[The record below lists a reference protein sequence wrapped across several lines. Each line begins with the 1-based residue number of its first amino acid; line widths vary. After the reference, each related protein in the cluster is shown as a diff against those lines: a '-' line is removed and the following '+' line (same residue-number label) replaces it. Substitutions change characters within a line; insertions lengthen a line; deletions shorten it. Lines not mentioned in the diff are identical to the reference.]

1 VKVLV
6 NALSATNLSGRQ
18 ALLGHLS
25 RLARWTAGEHVFVV
39 LYHAANRD
47 LVRDLGSNVSWA
59 EAPAAASHWTFRSLW
74 ERTRLPGLA
83 RRLRAELY
91 FTPSGAVTGGLDIPQ
106 VSMALNPWC
115 FVRRVH
121 RGAGERLKA
130 RLQRFA
136 YRQAVRK
143 AAMMAYASRY
153 LQDAYR
159 ANAGVRERAAEV
171 VYPALDDETAEAV
184 ASPRTRPPREKRRI
198 VCVSRMAWHKG
209 VETVVEAVDILRREH
224 GIEAELRLVGGWAS
238 ADYERFIRGR
248 VERLGLSGA
257 VAFDGHVTRQQL
269 LESYARAR
277 VFCLMSWCESFG
289 IPSVEAQALGLPV
302 VVSNCCAMPEVCGE
316 GGLYPEPG
324 DAAGT
329 ARALAALLGDEG
341 EWRRR
346 SEAALA
352 NAARFRY
359 DITSRPL
366 MRMFERARP

>member
-25 RLARWTAGEHVFVV
+25 RLARWTAGGHDFVV
-39 LYHAANRD
+39 LHHAANRD
-47 LVRDLGSNVSWA
+47 LVRDLGPNVSWT
-59 EAPAAASHWTFRSLW
+59 EAPAAASHWLFRSFW

-83 RRLRAELY
+83 RRLRADLY

-115 FVRRVH
+115 MVRRVH

-130 RLQRFA
+130 RLQRYA

-153 LQDAYR
+153 LRDAYR
-159 ANAGVRERAAEV
+159 ANAGATERAAEI
-171 VYPALDDETAEAV
+171 VYPALDDETAAAV
-184 ASPRTRPPREKRRI
+184 ASAPTGLPRDKNRI
-198 VCVSRMAWHKG
+198 LCVSRMAWHKG
-209 VETVVEAVDILRREH
+209 VETVVEALSILRREH
-224 GIEAELRLVGGWAS
+224 GVPAELRLVGGWAE
-238 ADYERFIRGR
+238 ADYERSIRDR
-248 VERLGLSGA
+248 VARLGLLGA
-257 VAFDGHVTRQQL
+257 VAFDGHVTRAQL
-269 LESYARAR
+269 LDHYARAR

-289 IPSVEAQALGLPV
+289 IPSVEAQAFGLPV

-329 ARALAALLGDEG
+329 AQALASLLIGEA

-346 SEAALA
+346 SEAAMA

-366 MRMFERARP
+366 LNMFERA